1 MPHTTYLFTTDLRL
15 DDNPAFVRACGDAVT
30 LVPTIVLDPSWFRP
44 SPLGFPLIG
53 PHRAAFMLQAISAL
67 RGALQARGSDLHIV
81 IQTSGVLPRHA
92 DPAQSMMLHPDDLPF
107 ATPAPPMMFT
117 VMRQRIERAA
127 VQPRAPMPAP
137 DRIPPLPDDVV
148 LQPTPTLADL
158 GVEGLPPDSRSSF
171 PYMQQE
177 WEGGEDRALAYARSY
192 VRSGRAHTYKQT
204 RNGLAGTDFSSKWS
218 PWLAVG
224 AVSARRLIALLHDAE
239 RDMGANE
246 STYWLWFELLWRDYF
261 RLYIAGDV
269 GQHAGTPS
277 PHDDRFARWCNGTTG
292 QPLVDAAMRELAA
305 TGFMSNRMRQIV
317 ASYLVHDLRGDWRMG
332 ERWFASM
339 LIDYDPW
346 SNMGNWQ
353 YVAGIAFDPRGGRRF
368 DPIKQ
373 TETYDPDGAYRRLW
387 GTA

>member
-1 MPHTTYLFTTDLRL
+1 MPPTTYLFTTDLRL
-15 DDNPAFVRACGDAVT
+15 DDNPAFARACADAAT
-30 LVPTIVLDPSWFRP
+30 LVPTVALDPSWFRP

-53 PHRAAFMLQAISAL
+53 PHRAAFMLQAIIAL
-67 RGALQARGSDLHIV
+67 RGALQARGSDLNTV

-117 VMRQRIERAA
+117 VMRQRIERAG
-127 VQPRAPMPAP
+127 VRPRPPLPAP
-137 DRIPPLPDDVV
+137 ERIPPLPDNVD
-148 LQPTPTLADL
+148 LPPTPTLDDL
-158 GVEGLPPDSRSSF
+158 GVEALPPDSRSSF
-171 PYMQQE
+171 PYMQSE

-192 VRSGRAHTYKQT
+192 LRSGRAHTYKQT

-218 PWLAVG
+218 PWLALG
-224 AVSARRLIALLHDAE
+224 AVSARRLIALLQDAE
-239 RDMGANE
+239 RDLGAND

-261 RLYIAGDV
+261 RLYSVGDAPTV
-269 GQHAGTPS
+269 TPTATTEGF
-277 PHDDRFARWCNGTTG
+277 DRWRSGTTG

-317 ASYLVHDLRGDWRMG
+317 ASYLVHDLHGDWRMG

-373 TETYDPDGAYRRLW
+373 SETYDPDGAYRRLW

>member
-1 MPHTTYLFTTDLRL
+1 MPPATYLFTTDLRL
-15 DDNPAFVRACGDAVT
+15 DDNPAFARACAQATT
-30 LVPTIVLDPSWFRP
+30 LVPTVTLDPSWFRP
-44 SPLGFPLIG
+44 SSLGFPLIG
-53 PHRAAFMLQAISAL
+53 PHRAVFLLQAIGAL
-67 RGALQARGSDLHIV
+67 RIALQARGSDLSII
-81 IQTSGVLPRHA
+81 IQSSGALPRSA
-92 DPAQSMMLHPDDLPF
+92 DPVLSMMLHPDDLPF
-107 ATPAPPMMFT
+107 AVPAPPMIFT
-117 VMRQRIERAA
+117 AMRQRIEKAG
-127 VQPRAPMPAP
+127 VKPRAPIAAP
-137 DRIPPLPDDVV
+137 KTIPPLPDDVD
-148 LQPTPTLADL
+148 LRPTPTLADL
-158 GVEGLPPDSRSSF
+158 GVQALPPDSRSSF
-171 PYMQQE
+171 PYMHQA
-177 WEGGEDRALAYARSY
+177 WEGGEERALEYAMAY

-239 RDMGANE
+239 RDMGSNE

-261 RLYIAGDV
+261 RLYSVGDAPIAV
-269 GQHAGTPS
+269 PS
-277 PHDDRFARWCNGTTG
+277 ATTQGFERWRSGTTG

-373 TETYDPDGAYRRLW
+373 TETYDADGAYRRLW

>member
-1 MPHTTYLFTTDLRL
+1 MQHKTYLFTTDLRL
-15 DDNPAFVRACGDAVT
+15 DDNPAFARACADAVT
-30 LVPTIVLDPSWFRP
+30 LVPTVVLDPSWFRP
-44 SPLGFPLIG
+44 SPLGFPLVG

-67 RGALQARGSDLHIV
+67 RGALQARGSDLSIV
-81 IQTSGVLPRHA
+81 IQTSGEPPRYA
-92 DPAQSMMLHPDDLPF
+92 DAGHSMMLHPDDLPF
-107 ATPAPPMMFT
+107 ATPAPPMIFT

-127 VQPRAPMPAP
+127 VRPRMPIPAP
-137 DRIPPLPDDVV
+137 ERIPPLPDDVM
-148 LQPTPTLADL
+148 LPPTPTLADL
-158 GVEGLPPDSRSSF
+158 GVEAVPPDSRSSF
-171 PYMQQE
+171 PYMQEE
-177 WEGGEDRALAYARSY
+177 WGGGEDRALAYTRAY
-192 VRSGRAHTYKQT
+192 LRSGRAHTYKQT
-204 RNGLAGTDFSSKWS
+204 RNGLAGTEFSSKWS

-224 AVSARRLIALLHDAE
+224 SVSARRLIALLHDTE

-261 RLYIAGDV
+261 RLYVAGDV
-269 GQHAGTPS
+269 GQHAGTPA

-346 SNMGNWQ
+346 SNLGNWQ
-353 YVAGIAFDPRGGRRF
+353 YVAGVAFDPRGGRRF